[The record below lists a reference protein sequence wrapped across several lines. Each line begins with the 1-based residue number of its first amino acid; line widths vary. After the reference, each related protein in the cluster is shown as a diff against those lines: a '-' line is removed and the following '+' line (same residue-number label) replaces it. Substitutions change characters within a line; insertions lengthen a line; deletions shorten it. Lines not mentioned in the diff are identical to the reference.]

1 MAQILR
7 TSRWLRG
14 ASLGVLLVAQVARGQ
29 AAASAELQAT
39 SLTGSQTSS
48 PTRSQTN
55 SQTVTDVLHQMS
67 DRADVIFAGQ
77 VLAVRRPDAGS
88 MGAGVVEVDF
98 RVDQA
103 IRSCTA
109 GTIYTLREWGGLWV
123 AGSQRYRVG
132 QRLLMLLHAPSA
144 GGMSSPVDGL
154 DGAIPI
160 RQGSTA
166 TPLAATTAPPSAPF
180 VDLRWLGV
188 KVQRAISY
196 RTAPGS
202 AADPARHATTA
213 QQQTAYAA
221 LSGTRNS
228 VGSIIV
234 PLGNA
239 SPSAASI
246 PAQEASV
253 DAVLGMLK
261 IWQKAPNVAP

>member
-1 MAQILR
+1 MARILR

-14 ASLGVLLVAQVARGQ
+14 VSLSGLLVASVARGQ
-29 AAASAELQAT
+29 AAASAALQA
-39 SLTGSQTSS
+39 SSQTGS
-48 PTRSQTN
+48 PIGSQAN

-88 MGAGVVEVDF
+88 TASGVVEVDF

-103 IRSCTA
+103 IRSCTT
-109 GTIYTLREWGGLWV
+109 GTIYTLREWGGLWEG
-123 AGSQRYRVG
+123 GSQRYRVG

-166 TPLAATTAPPSAPF
+166 TPLGTTSTTSAPPSAPF

-188 KVQRAISY
+188 KLERAISY
-196 RTAPGS
+196 RTAP
-202 AADPARHATTA
+202 APVADPVRRTTTA
-213 QQQTAYAA
+213 QQRTAYAA
-221 LSGTRNS
+221 VSGMRSS
-228 VGSIIV
+228 VTPIIV
-234 PLGNA
+234 QLGNA
-239 SPSAASI
+239 SPRDASI

-253 DAVLGMLK
+253 DTVLGMLK
-261 IWQKAPNVAP
+261 SWQKASNVAP